1 MRTSPDVVVVGAGA
15 VGCAVAFHLADAG
28 ARVVLVER
36 EAIASGAS
44 THATGFLSL
53 AATDFQSEPYFL
65 LGLEGFR
72 ATRALVP
79 RLLELTGIDLLYQLR
94 PGLRLALDEEEE
106 RFIRDHLAWQ
116 ERHIAVRWIDGD
128 EVRAIEPR
136 LSPAVRGAAY
146 EAEAAQLD
154 SARYTLALA
163 TAAERCGA
171 ALLLRRVLGLVR
183 EGDHAT
189 AVEHQSGR
197 LACGAVVLALGP
209 WAPVA
214 APWLGMPIPVRPL
227 KGERLQ
233 LQLDG
238 PPLPALVSSP
248 KRGSLISR
256 RDGFLSVGSTAGRVL
271 EDTEPYLLGEVVAD
285 HLDVRP
291 TEAARDE
298 LLGRALEVIPAA
310 AEARLVLH
318 LAGVRPLSPD
328 RWPLVGRAP
337 AWQNVYL
344 ATGHGHRGIH
354 LAAVTGQIVAD
365 LVLRGTTDV
374 PVALDRLAA
383 GRFLHQPVHFT
394 AAPHLADD

>member
-1 MRTSPDVVVVGAGA
+1 MPTSPDIVVVGAGA
-15 VGCAVAFHLADAG
+15 VGSAVAFHLADAG
-28 ARVVLVER
+28 ARVVLIER

-44 THATGFLSL
+44 THATGYFSL

-65 LGLEGFR
+65 LGLAGFA

-79 RLLELTGIDLLYQLR
+79 RLAELTGIDVLYQLR

-116 ERHIAVRWIDGD
+116 EHHIAVRWISGD

-163 TAAERCGA
+163 TAAERRGA
-171 ALLLRRVLGLVR
+171 TLVLRRACGLER
-183 EGDHAT
+183 AGERAT
-189 AVEHQSGR
+189 AIAHQSGR

-209 WAPVA
+209 WAPLA
-214 APWLGMPIPVRPL
+214 APWLGVPIPVRPL

-233 LQLDG
+233 LQLEG
-238 PPLPALVSSP
+238 PPLPALISSP

-271 EDTEPYLLGEVVAD
+271 EDTQPYLLDETVPERF
-285 HLDVRP
+285 DVRP

-298 LLGRALEVIPAA
+298 LLRRALEVLPAA
-310 AEARLVLH
+310 AEARLVHH

-337 AWQNVYL
+337 GWENVYL

-365 LVLRGTTDV
+365 LILRGATDL
-374 PVALDRLAA
+374 PVALERMAPERFPKRAVSFDLAP
-383 GRFLHQPVHFT
+383 RV
-394 AAPHLADD
+394 ADD